1 MERRVTLE
9 REMNEKQL
17 TIERLTETG
26 NRSEQD
32 MSQLQQRS
40 EELEIAL
47 EKTTRKAKRSREKA
61 VKIVSQLSEDLANT
75 SNELAVARAQLQQL
89 AEDNEL
95 LRAAVK
101 RLADNSQEAQL
112 NESLQEIS
120 MLRTE
125 NESLHAL
132 ESSISELQD
141 QNTELHRQLEQ
152 QSERMKDIDD
162 QNMVIRARCERLQAD
177 HDELGRLRDEN
188 KSLKEQMKRIGV
200 ESKDA
205 QIRALR
211 QENQKLQ
218 ATLNETDQKL
228 KKKIEMMT
236 KIRKEQDTSVEV
248 LTEQNELLVAA
259 LKNAKKEFKVQ
270 KKLNVDYVQQ
280 MMELKSSMSS
290 MTLSESIPGTPIH
303 QRTADSQSIKRISEL
318 EEELNESKA
327 TINRL
332 TEQIR
337 SSTNDT
343 EQLEEKL
350 SSCNYELVKA
360 KQVTDIKISQ
370 IISQARAL
378 FDISSLDDIPKVLKE
393 AKQQISESN
402 GILMRIRNTCKVKE
416 DSDIVAEVR
425 RLRQEWESC
434 SEQIKAI
441 CTTLGI
447 TAIERVSRG
456 VSELK
461 SQSSELR
468 QREKRVC
475 ELLNL
480 RDSNQM
486 IKHIAK
492 VSKLAKSMQ
501 DVCSCLKTDDEAQA
515 LHTVEDLVTIRACLD
530 ENIGYGDVEA
540 VTKYIEK
547 SVQVREREKRI
558 MEMLTVYS
566 EKNLEAAVQSL
577 VKKGDEYQSLQGSLR
592 LTSGSQRVNQLSVAD
607 QCCREVCQLLELSK
621 YEDIP
626 ETVNELLDVNAQ
638 MNEIEE
644 KVMVSLSVVS
654 PESIVPRLQE
664 LRATMAEQEKLLKQI
679 CKTMNVRD
687 ENEVVQQIRM
697 ISRDVQSTLT
707 LKETLRTDDVCDS
720 VKDLQTSVNRKQKLL
735 IEIREKL
742 HAGTDEQIIPTISLL
757 QRDKA
762 TLQAVQR
769 MLPSQFVR
777 GEIEQNVHEILDQ
790 LNTYKHEVD
799 DISDLLNCGRD
810 GIKASISHMNNQFRF
825 VSELFTRLMSFITLS
840 KMSITFPVDESVA
853 RKLSALVD
861 DYKSKLQEE
870 RAQIDVLMH
879 KAMSFGYH
887 GDNITEAVDTVVAA
901 CSEYH
906 RSDMADRMHKDLMDV
921 RSTNERQQ
929 QRSQKQIEKL
939 RHSLDEARA
948 QAEEREN
955 NLLKQL
961 NDEKRKVQELQA
973 DLGNEQR
980 VHEELMQL
988 LCGQAHDAELLKSKL
1003 GENDA
1008 KVVQQA
1014 EDTLAF
1020 IQEMNKRKSQSE
1032 QIISLQRQERQSLLK
1047 SARTKK
1053 GTS

>member
-75 SNELAVARAQLQQL
+75 SNELAVAKAQLQQL

-95 LRAAVK
+95 LRSAVK

-112 NESLQEIS
+112 NESLQQIS

-177 HDELGRLRDEN
+177 HNELGRLREEN
-188 KSLKEQMKRIGV
+188 RSLKEQMKKIGV
-200 ESKDA
+200 ESRDA

-236 KIRKEQDTSVEV
+236 KIKKEQDTSVEV

-280 MMELKSSMSS
+280 MMELKSSM
-290 MTLSESIPGTPIH
+290 TLSESIPGTPIQ
-303 QRTADSQSIKRISEL
+303 QRTADGQSIKRISEL

-360 KQVTDIKISQ
+360 KQVTDLKISQ
-370 IISQARAL
+370 IIAQARAL
-378 FDISSLDDIPKVLKE
+378 FDISSLDDIPKVLKD

-402 GILMRIRNTCKVKE
+402 GILMRIRNTCKAKE
-416 DSDIVAEVR
+416 GSDIVAEVR
-425 RLRQEWESC
+425 KLRQEWDSY

-447 TAIERVSRG
+447 TAVERVSRG

-461 SQSSELR
+461 SQSTELR
-468 QREKRVC
+468 EREKRVC

-480 RDSNQM
+480 RDSNQL

-501 DVCSCLKTDDEAQA
+501 DVCSCLKTDNEAQA
-515 LHTVEDLVTIRACLD
+515 LHTVEDLVTIRACLN
-530 ENIGYGDVEA
+530 ENIGYGDVET
-540 VTKYIEK
+540 VTKYIEN

-566 EKNLEAAVQSL
+566 EKNLEAAVQNL
-577 VKKGDEYQSLQGSLR
+577 VKKGDEYRSLQGSLR
-592 LTSGSQRVNQLSVAD
+592 LTSDSQRVSQLSVAD

-638 MNEIEE
+638 MNELEE

-664 LRATMAEQEKLLKQI
+664 LRATIAEQEKILKQI

-762 TLQAVQR
+762 TLQAVKS

-777 GEIEQNVHEILDQ
+777 GEIEQNVHEILEQ
-790 LNTYKHEVD
+790 LNAYKHEVD
-799 DISDLLNCGRD
+799 DISDLLNCRRD
-810 GIKASISHMNNQFRF
+810 GIKANIAHMNNQFRF

-840 KMSITFPVDESVA
+840 KMNVTFPVDESVA

-929 QRSQKQIEKL
+929 QRSQKQIDKL
-939 RHSLDEARA
+939 RHSLDETRA

-1003 GENDA
+1003 GKSDA

-1020 IQEMNKRKSQSE
+1020 IQEMNKRKSESE
-1032 QIISLQRQERQSLLK
+1032 QIVSLQRQERQSLLK